1 MEQYDVVVVG
11 GGIAGSALAANLAAA
26 ELTVLV
32 LERQTTY
39 RDKVRGEYMHLW
51 GVAEMQQLGLEQVLL
66 DAGGSYAPALVRFGE
81 GIDPSLALAE
91 GLPLGMFLPDVPGA
105 LCVGHPQA
113 SEALSSHAEQRGA
126 VVVRGVGDVEVVVG
140 LADGSSPLVR
150 YELDGNVIEARCR
163 LIVGADGRQS
173 TVRRALNIPMH
184 QTESKAVLGGMLV
197 HAPEWQMMGAFTGNE
212 DDRYFLGFPRKG
224 GFVRLYLACEPGT
237 ARSGPDRT
245 QQMLDG
251 FRLESVPDSELL
263 ANAEPA
269 GPCSYYPGTD
279 AWVDQPAMDG
289 AVLIGDAAGW
299 SDPIIGEGLSVAM
312 RDARSVADVLLAS
325 DDWSVAAFE
334 AYAVERA
341 ERMRRLRLAAHVTT
355 ELRCTFTPHGHDRRV
370 AFGDQML
377 TDPLILGLM
386 LAQLI
391 GPEAGPEESFEEANV
406 ARILAL
412 A

>member
-1 MEQYDVVVVG
+1 MEQYDVVIIG
-11 GGIAGSALAANLAAA
+11 GGIAGSAVAARLAAA
-26 ELTVLV
+26 DLTVLV
-32 LERQTTY
+32 LERQTVY

-51 GVAEMQQLGLEQVLL
+51 GVAEMQRLGLEQVLL
-66 DAGGSYAPALVRFGE
+66 DAGGSYAQALVSFGE
-81 GIDPSLALAE
+81 GIDPSLAIAD

-113 SEALSSHAEQRGA
+113 SEALNSHAEQRGA
-126 VVVRGVGDVEVVVG
+126 CVVRGVGDVEMVVVVAG
-140 LADGSSPLVR
+140 AAPLVR
-150 YELDGNVIEARCR
+150 YELDGNVIEATCR

-184 QTESKAVLGGMLV
+184 QIESKAVLGGMLV
-197 HAPEWQMMGAFTGNE
+197 QAPEWQMTGAFTGNE

-224 GFVRLYLACEPGT
+224 GLVRLYLACEPGT

-251 FRLESVPDSELL
+251 FRLASVPDSELL
-263 ANAEPA
+263 ANAEPI

-279 AWVDQPAMDG
+279 AWVDQPAVDG

-312 RDARSVADVLLAS
+312 RDARSVADVLLAG
-325 DDWSVAAFE
+325 DDWSVAAFQP
-334 AYAVERA
+334 YATERA

-355 ELRCTFTPHGHDRRV
+355 ELRCTFTAEGHQRRV
-370 AFGDQML
+370 AFRDQMM

-386 LAQLI
+386 LSQLI
-391 GPEAGPEESFEEANV
+391 GPETGPEESFDDSNV
-406 ARILAL
+406 ERILAL